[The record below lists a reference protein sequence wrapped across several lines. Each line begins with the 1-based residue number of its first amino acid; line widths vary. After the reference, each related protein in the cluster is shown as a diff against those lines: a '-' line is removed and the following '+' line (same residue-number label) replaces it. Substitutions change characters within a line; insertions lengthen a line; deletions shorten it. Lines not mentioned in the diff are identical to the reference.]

1 MATVMAK
8 CSKCKELFE
17 MDEELYRHRK
27 AHGSKI
33 NCPACLE
40 KSHINKYKKASETH
54 KKNWAAYDP
63 EARAERVKNAK
74 EGIHNMSDEKKALR
88 LYHSSIATREY
99 MASLDEEGQ
108 QQLKERGQA
117 VWNNKSPEEQEEYK
131 QRMIAR
137 WKAYT
142 PEEYRNANMTHE
154 DFLASCKKVAET
166 TNVSPRSLE
175 NASPTERT
183 FMDDM
188 RHHLI
193 PYQYE
198 FYNLT
203 IHPDF
208 FTLFPGNPVTGAR
221 YTNPYHRWD
230 FKLELLGHPMF
241 VDVDGSMHSPK
252 NVSTAVHRPTGTH
265 YKRIDDVR
273 FNESK
278 RPYQRDG
285 LDAYVIQA
293 YEDVLDG
300 TNLVTN
306 IVTGETMSY
315 QEFLRML
322 DRLSGLADVSSE
334 EKKKK

>member
-63 EARAERVKNAK
+63 EARAQRVKNAK

-88 LYHSSIATREY
+88 SYHSSIATREY
-99 MASLDEEGQ
+99 MASLSEE
-108 QQLKERGQA
+108 E
-117 VWNNKSPEEQEEYK
+117 K
-131 QRMIAR
+131 QRRSEMTS
-137 WKAYT
+137 KQMT
-142 PEEYRNANMTHE
+142 ERNASMTHE
-154 DFLASCKKVAET
+154 DFLAYCKKVAET
-166 TNVSPRSLE
+166 TNISPRNLE

-241 VDVDGSMHSPK
+241 VDVDGSMHAPK
-252 NVSTAVHRPTGTH
+252 NMSTAVHNPTGTR

-273 FNESK
+273 FSESK

-293 YEDVLDG
+293 YDDVLDG

>member
-63 EARAERVKNAK
+63 EARAQRVKNAK

-88 LYHSSIATREY
+88 SYHSSIATREY
-99 MASLDEEGQ
+99 MASLSEE
-108 QQLKERGQA
+108 E
-117 VWNNKSPEEQEEYK
+117 K
-131 QRMIAR
+131 QRRSEMTS
-137 WKAYT
+137 KQMT
-142 PEEYRNANMTHE
+142 ERNANMTHE
-154 DFLASCKKVAET
+154 DFLAYCKKVAET
-166 TNVSPRSLE
+166 TNGSPRNLE

-241 VDVDGSMHSPK
+241 VDVDGSMHAPK
-252 NVSTAVHRPTGTH
+252 NMSTAVHNPTGTH
-265 YKRIDDVR
+265 YKRLDDVR

-293 YEDVLDG
+293 YDDVLDG

-322 DRLSGLADVSSE
+322 DRLSGLSDVSFE

>member
-27 AHGSKI
+27 AHRSKI

-40 KSHINKYKKASETH
+40 KSHASKYEKIG
-54 KKNWAAYDP
+54 AATKRVWDSYSP
-63 EARAERVKNAK
+63 EEREQRAKSAQD
-74 EGIHNMSDEKKALR
+74 GIHNMSDEKKALR
-88 LYHSSIATREY
+88 SYHSSIATREY
-99 MASLDEEGQ
+99 MASLSEE
-108 QQLKERGQA
+108 E
-117 VWNNKSPEEQEEYK
+117 K
-131 QRMIAR
+131 QRRSEMTS
-137 WKAYT
+137 KQMT
-142 PEEYRNANMTHE
+142 ERNASMTHE
-154 DFLASCKKVAET
+154 DFLAYCKKVAET
-166 TNVSPRSLE
+166 TNASPRNLE

-241 VDVDGSMHSPK
+241 VDIDGSMHAPK
-252 NVSTAVHRPTGTH
+252 NMSTAVHNPTGTR

-273 FNESK
+273 FSESK

-293 YEDVLDG
+293 YDDVLDG

-306 IVTGETMSY
+306 IVTGETMNY

-322 DRLSGLADVSSE
+322 DRLSGLADASFE